1 MMIFR
6 FTIVLLTAAVAFAG
20 QIFTLNTSSLISNPN
35 APFTLDFS
43 FTDGSGTGD
52 GNNTITLSNFAA
64 GAGSLTQSS
73 ISGEVTVNASPFSIM
88 LEDSSF
94 FNDVQFTFVPD
105 ATFSFQLN
113 ATSNA
118 DSGTPDT
125 FTLAILDR
133 NLNNI
138 PTTNPN
144 NGIAFVE
151 VDLPTTNPAN
161 GTQVILSGTVANSDD
176 VDIPAPTGTPEPP
189 TFVSI
194 LVGFCAVWALR
205 GKQHSKK

>member
-1 MMIFR
+1 MIFR

-43 FTDGSGTGD
+43 FTDGSGIGD
-52 GNNTITLSNFAA
+52 GNNAITLSKFAL
-64 GAGSLTQSS
+64 GTGSLTQSS
-73 ISGEVTVNASPFSIM
+73 ISGGVTVNASPFSIA

-105 ATFSFQLN
+105 ATFSFQLD

-151 VDLPTTNPAN
+151 VDLPTTNPTN
-161 GTQVILSGTVANSDD
+161 GTQVILSGTVENSDD
-176 VDIPAPTGTPEPP
+176 VSIPAPTGTPEPP
-189 TFVSI
+189 TFVPI
-194 LVGFCAVWALR
+194 LVGFCAVCALR